1 VLLGVGCQHH
11 RYSNQGFLQQEHGY
25 HGRDSQDEPY
35 SKYAT
40 GLLCNFKDKD
50 DFLVSNALSCRVDGL
65 TILLTGKIAR
75 TNMRPA
81 QMSRICIQFRSFH
94 FVHVLQS
101 YRIDII

>member
-1 VLLGVGCQHH
+1 VGCQHY
-11 RYSNQGFLQQEHGY
+11 RYGNQGLLQQEHGY

-40 GLLCNFKDKD
+40 RLLCNFKDKD
-50 DFLVSNALSCRVDGL
+50 DFLVSNNVSCRVDGL

-75 TNMRPA
+75 TNMPPV
-81 QMSRICIQFRSFH
+81 QMSRIHIQFRNFI
-94 FVHVLQS
+94 FVLVLQS